1 MKAYKVEVLVLDFEN
16 YGKEQIDLMLGDVR
30 GLSCSVRGIEEADIG
45 AWSDEHPLNHRSTS
59 DQEFKRLF
67 PVLQLEAQQAGD
79 VALLNKVRQAVA
91 GYYDALTARQ
101 HGVIAQN
108 QALNEI
114 EQALGMSWYDY
125 KEKQGRKA

>member
-45 AWSDEHPLNHRSTS
+45 EWTDEHPLNHRSTS

-79 VALLNKVRQAVA
+79 VALKEAVA
-91 GYYDALTARQ
+91 KFIKAKGRFHTEQNYTALVAAYDA
-101 HGVIAQN
+101 IA
-108 QALNEI
+108 
-114 EQALGMSWYDY
+114 
-125 KEKQGRKA
+125 QGRKA